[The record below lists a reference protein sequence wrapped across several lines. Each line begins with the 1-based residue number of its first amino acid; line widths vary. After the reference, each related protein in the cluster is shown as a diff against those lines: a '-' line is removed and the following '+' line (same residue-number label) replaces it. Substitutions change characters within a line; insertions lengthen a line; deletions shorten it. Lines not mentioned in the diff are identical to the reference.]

1 MEITV
6 EKVMDRK
13 KVANSIHAV
22 LDRGVDLINKD
33 TLEQSDYGKIKTMRT
48 LGSWINAAVA
58 MIQQETA
65 MVRASLVGE
74 RLKQLGYGN
83 NSQIEDK

>member
-6 EKVMDRK
+6 EKVMDRQ
-13 KVANSIHAV
+13 KVADSIHAV
-22 LDRGVDLINKD
+22 LDSGVDLIKKD
-33 TLEQSDYGKIKTMRT
+33 KLEQSDYGKIKTMRT
-48 LGSWINAAVA
+48 LGAWVNAAVS

-83 NSQIEDK
+83 NPQIEDK